1 MIGGLQMGS
10 SKPTSNTFLDEP
22 GRQAHLFG
30 RIATWLKAE
39 SSELFAQSP
48 SIEKVDIVVAR
59 PEK

>member
-1 MIGGLQMGS
+1 MRS
-10 SKPTSNTFLDEP
+10 SKPTSKNTFPDEP

-48 SIEKVDIVVAR
+48 SIEKVGIVVAR